1 MMDIKRLACKTI
13 EQKKTTISQ
22 KSSSDSIDKFS
33 KGEIPGKLDA
43 DMMKEINKTLNSA
56 GISQISS
63 DINAPDGE
71 YPRHFTDEEKKLFK
85 EIFPDLDVDK
95 TVVTAPATMDYNCI
109 AWTVGETKQWFWP
122 PKMYYWRHPDQSAFD
137 LFYEK
142 NGFVRAEK
150 GEIAVWGTNGGYNLT
165 HGCVSGPG
173 HGPSW
178 ESKCGDLAQIQ
189 HELSELEGNI
199 YGKPVSF
206 YTRAGDA
213 PAMPKFELM
222 EINAEMKSRA
232 KEKAQKVKPE
242 VKENFDNLYNEWQNF
257 RKDPALHLSANPEDY
272 CKTKSFDE
280 ITKMGSS
287 VIPLLMEK
295 MSEGDF
301 FCLQAVEKIA
311 KEGRGAERALKLSQD
326 ELVNSEQN
334 KSYYMLNRYIS

>member
-43 DMMKEINKTLNSA
+43 DMMKEINKTLNSG

-142 NGFVRAEK
+142 NGFVRAE
-150 GEIAVWGTNGGYNLT
+150 
-165 HGCVSGPG
+165 
-173 HGPSW
+173 
-178 ESKCGDLAQIQ
+178 
-189 HELSELEGNI
+189 
-199 YGKPVSF
+199 
-206 YTRAGDA
+206 
-213 PAMPKFELM
+213 
-222 EINAEMKSRA
+222 
-232 KEKAQKVKPE
+232 
-242 VKENFDNLYNEWQNF
+242 
-257 RKDPALHLSANPEDY
+257 
-272 CKTKSFDE
+272 
-280 ITKMGSS
+280 
-287 VIPLLMEK
+287 
-295 MSEGDF
+295 
-301 FCLQAVEKIA
+301 
-311 KEGRGAERALKLSQD
+311 
-326 ELVNSEQN
+326 
-334 KSYYMLNRYIS
+334 

>member
-1 MMDIKRLACKTI
+1 MDITGIKANLTQPQKVKTS
-13 EQKKTTISQ
+13 EKP
-22 KSSSDSIDKFS
+22 SSDSIDNFS
-33 KGEIPGKLDA
+33 KGEISKKLDA
-43 DMMKEINKTLNSA
+43 DIMKEMNKTLNSG

-63 DINAPDGE
+63 DINTPDEE

-109 AWTVGETKQWFWP
+109 SWTVGETKQWFWP

-150 GEIAVWGTNGGYNLT
+150 GEIAVWGKLDGYLLT

-213 PAMPKFELM
+213 PAMQKFELM
-222 EINAEMKSRA
+222 EITTEMKSRA
-232 KEKAQKVKPE
+232 KEKASQVKPE

-257 RKDPALHLSANPEDY
+257 RKDPALQLSANPEDY

-295 MSEGDF
+295 MSDGDF

-311 KEGRGAERALKLSQD
+311 KEGRGPERALKLSQD